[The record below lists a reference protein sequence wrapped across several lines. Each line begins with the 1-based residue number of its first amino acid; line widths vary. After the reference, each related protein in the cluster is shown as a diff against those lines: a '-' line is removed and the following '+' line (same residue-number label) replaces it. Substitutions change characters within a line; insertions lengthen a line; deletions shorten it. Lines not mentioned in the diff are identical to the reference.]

1 MSAGEKPQ
9 HQSKE
14 DTMTTTREVAG
25 NAIDYL
31 FGERTS
37 PSVAGYVEAALGE
50 YVAEFDVAGLV
61 VEFRQALDDV
71 LGSGAGLVGDSIV
84 ADVDVELDQEVL
96 RDAAEGIDFWAM
108 AARYDLAD

>member
-1 MSAGEKPQ
+1 M
-9 HQSKE
+9 
-14 DTMTTTREVAG
+14 
-25 NAIDYL
+25 
-31 FGERTS
+31 
-37 PSVAGYVEAALGE
+37 
-50 YVAEFDVAGLV
+50 
-61 VEFRQALDDV
+61 EFRQALDDV